1 MNEPGKPAAP
11 AIARPGVLSLN
22 IKDKSALYAAY
33 MPYIKGGGIFIPS
46 TKPYKL
52 GDEVFIL
59 LTLMDN
65 QEKIPVAGQVIWVTP
80 VAAQGGRAAG
90 IGIQFSEKDSGT
102 ARTRIESILAGHLK
116 SERQTHT
123 M

>member
-1 MNEPGKPAAP
+1 MNDPNKNTPP
-11 AIARPGVLSLN
+11 LARPGVLSLS

-65 QEKIPVAGQVIWVTP
+65 QEKIPVAGQVVWVTP
-80 VAAQGGRAAG
+80 VGAQGGRAAG

-102 ARTRIESILAGHLK
+102 ARTRIENILAGHLQ
-116 SERQTHT
+116 SERPTHT